1 MKLLEPSFRKTYVP
15 IRILKMPRRTRN
27 SPHHLHLI
35 RPEAP
40 LLAKIRQ
47 YRLVAAEFK
56 AHLDKHPEDWGFFQS
71 SFNQEIN
78 GIFRDIMNYEKA
90 KVRKGDHEGVARFK
104 KFFKEKLEKYF
115 SYGEAIRWS
124 QKKPLGY
131 SGDYKMIESI
141 YENNPQTTGF
151 DRLFDNYMQ
160 MSAISVGVR
169 NRKEDFKRM
178 LLHQINQSEKKPIR
192 ILSLACGS
200 SREWFEILRK
210 GSDDLSHVTVDC
222 LDSDEEALKFS
233 KERLGSPNN
242 FNFIKKN
249 VARLALDKKIT
260 QTFPQ
265 LYDFIYSTGLFDYLD
280 LRISLKLVCN
290 LKVLLKPGGL
300 LAISD
305 VQDKYSNPSLP
316 FMELVGLWELLYR
329 DRSEFKKLFLDAGFY
344 PEKISYQF
352 EQQGIMQ
359 YVIAEKE

>member
-1 MKLLEPSFRKTYVP
+1 MET
-15 IRILKMPRRTRN
+15 LKKPRRTRHTK
-27 SPHHLHLI
+27 HHLHLI

-47 YRLVAAEFK
+47 YRLVAGEFK
-56 AHLDKHPEDWGFFQS
+56 AHLDQHPEDWGFFQS

-90 KVRKGDHEGVARFK
+90 KVRKGDYEGIARFK
-104 KFFKEKLEKYF
+104 TFFKEKLEKYF
-115 SYGEAIRWS
+115 SYGEAICWS

-131 SGDYKMIESI
+131 AGDYKMIESI
-141 YENNPQTTGF
+141 YDNNPQTTGF

-178 LLHQINQSEKKPIR
+178 LLDQIHGSHGKPIR
-192 ILSLACGS
+192 IMSIACGS
-200 SREWFEILRK
+200 SREWFEIMRK

-222 LDSDEEALKFS
+222 LDVDAKALEYS
-233 KERLGSPNN
+233 RERLGNPSN

-249 VARLALDKKIT
+249 AARLALDKKIT
-260 QTFPQ
+260 RTFPDR
-265 LYDFIYSTGLFDYLD
+265 YNFIYSTGLFDYLD
-280 LRISLKLVCN
+280 VRVSLGLVRN
-290 LKVLLKPGGL
+290 MRELLKPNGL

-316 FMELVGLWELLYR
+316 FMELVGLWDLLYR
-329 DRSEFKKLFLDAGFY
+329 DRNEFTKLFIDAGFR